1 MDGASSQDNHSILEE
16 SEGKAGQTKSSKISG
31 SEATLCSLPPLQIP
45 RHSSHS
51 RRPSLKPNSPPPSS
65 PILFNQKHRYSL
77 VSFGSSEGPL
87 EGTPDG
93 LTPASSS
100 LGSQYGKRKLV
111 MKEIVD
117 SEIRYLADL
126 AFVKNYRDPLLA
138 LAGTPQEILPKKTIG
153 EIFAHYE
160 SIFTVNQ
167 ELRSQLEA
175 RLQLWDSGL
184 DHVGDIFL
192 SLAPF
197 LRVYTLF
204 LTNFNGAIKLV
215 TLLTARNPR
224 FAAFLQEVNAM
235 PGARGGLN
243 LQTFLLTPVQRI
255 PRYELLLKELIKH
268 TPTDHPD
275 YENLLNG
282 LEMIAGVAMF
292 NNETMRDHQMMLE
305 ILTIQKS
312 LVGLRIDLIVP
323 GRRLVKRGS
332 VQKISRRAHQT
343 RELILFSDMLVIASP
358 TIMEDQFRFH
368 RSILIDNFNAES
380 IPDSDDVKN
389 IFQIVNREKSFA
401 VYTETPEEKELW
413 VQAIKDAKSDWKE
426 ATGTLKKEKQPAQL
440 PLVQFQAP
448 IWMPDEECKSCL
460 VCHKDFSFFLRK
472 HHCRSCGI
480 LVCHPCSRNSFFIP
494 GKDGEKKS
502 RVCDRCLPTLVEQRR
517 FRISAPSI
525 GDFFDEARTDRS
537 SIDSR
542 RTSIDSRAPS
552 VDMVRGS
559 TTTGLI
565 HTSIDSRRTSIDSRA
580 SFESTR
586 SMGDV
591 ARLYNPNRSYSRR
604 NSRSLDTP
612 ALLSRLLGKPPEG
625 PASCTLCLQRF
636 NVYCWKYQCRQCDRV
651 ACKACCSKDYAYPLC
666 DPCSLNVDPQDVVV
680 NPAGGSWSARF
691 SMDSE
696 RPPGL

>member
-1 MDGASSQDNHSILEE
+1 
-16 SEGKAGQTKSSKISG
+16 
-31 SEATLCSLPPLQIP
+31 
-45 RHSSHS
+45 
-51 RRPSLKPNSPPPSS
+51 
-65 PILFNQKHRYSL
+65 
-77 VSFGSSEGPL
+77 
-87 EGTPDG
+87 
-93 LTPASSS
+93 
-100 LGSQYGKRKLV
+100 
-111 MKEIVD
+111 
-117 SEIRYLADL
+117 
-126 AFVKNYRDPLLA
+126 
-138 LAGTPQEILPKKTIG
+138 
-153 EIFAHYE
+153 
-160 SIFTVNQ
+160 
-167 ELRSQLEA
+167 
-175 RLQLWDSGL
+175 
-184 DHVGDIFL
+184 
-192 SLAPF
+192 
-197 LRVYTLF
+197 
-204 LTNFNGAIKLV
+204 
-215 TLLTARNPR
+215 
-224 FAAFLQEVNAM
+224 
-235 PGARGGLN
+235 
-243 LQTFLLTPVQRI
+243 
-255 PRYELLLKELIKH
+255 
-268 TPTDHPD
+268 
-275 YENLLNG
+275 
-282 LEMIAGVAMF
+282 
-292 NNETMRDHQMMLE
+292 
-305 ILTIQKS
+305 
-312 LVGLRIDLIVP
+312 
-323 GRRLVKRGS
+323 
-332 VQKISRRAHQT
+332 
-343 RELILFSDMLVIASP
+343 
-358 TIMEDQFRFH
+358 
-368 RSILIDNFNAES
+368 
-380 IPDSDDVKN
+380 
-389 IFQIVNREKSFA
+389 SFA

-480 LVCHPCSRNSFFIP
+480 LSFFIP

-636 NVYCWKYQCRQCDRV
+636 NVYCWKVRRRRLTASTNADSATEWHARPAV
-651 ACKACCSKDYAYPLC
+651 PRTTRILSVIPVLLVSGRLLTVD
-666 DPCSLNVDPQDVVV
+666 VDPQDVVV